1 MTHLF
6 TEGFLH
12 FQNYKIWYGRFD
24 PTTNISDRRIPIL
37 CLHGGPGVP
46 HDYLES
52 LSDLTATGRSV
63 IFYDQL
69 GCGNSEQATDSSI
82 YSIAYFQEELAHMRK
97 VLGLERIHLLGQSW
111 GGCLA
116 LEHTLAGASG
126 IESLIL
132 ANTPSN
138 VQQFV
143 SEAYRLMSE
152 LPPDVYQVIQ
162 ESEAEGKTD
171 SPAYQAAMEVFKQH
185 HFCLLNPQPDSL
197 QRAYQK
203 VGRDFRGAGKI
214 IDWDVTP
221 KLATIQTPTL
231 LISGRY
237 DQVTPACVEPL
248 HQNIAGSK
256 WLIFEESSHLP
267 HLEEHEK
274 FIKAVS
280 EFLAAIE
287 EKN

>member
-1 MTHLF
+1 MKHLF
-6 TEGFLH
+6 TEDFLH
-12 FQNYKIWYGRFD
+12 FQNHKIWYGRFD
-24 PTTNISDRRIPIL
+24 PTTNTSDRRIPIL

-69 GCGNSEQATDSSI
+69 GCGNSEQATDPSI
-82 YSIAYFQEELAHMRK
+82 YSIAYFQEELAHVRK
-97 VLGLERIHLLGQSW
+97 VLGLEIIHLLGQSW

-116 LEHTLAGASG
+116 LEHTLVGASG

-132 ANTPSN
+132 SNTPSN
-138 VQQFV
+138 VRQFV

-152 LPPDVYQVIQ
+152 LPPDVYQVIK

-171 SPAYQAAMEVFKQH
+171 SPAYQAAMEVFKQR
-185 HFCLLNPQPDSL
+185 HFCLLNPLPDSV

-214 IDWDVTP
+214 MDWDVTP
-221 KLATIQTPTL
+221 KLATIQIPTL

-248 HQNIAGSK
+248 HQKIAGSK
-256 WLIFEESSHLP
+256 WLIFQESSHLP

-280 EFLAAIE
+280 EFIAAVE
-287 EKN
+287 DKN